1 MSIQDQIAP
10 YLNRFVLLFN
20 QNATAKLEI
29 GCNDGKVS
37 VNISHD
43 WGAVVQMAPAQK
55 PVNQLYS
62 AALKK
67 TVRPSQLNRLKK
79 RADARAGQAKVSTQK
94 HEETAEKAIEEI
106 SKALQEAEK
115 VKHEA
120 ENAKQE
126 ADIAQTKAV
135 KAKAELDN
143 LEERFKE
150 KKCEYCDFT
159 FYLVTDMTD
168 HINKVHNYP
177 CSICSWCPK
186 THKILQDHWENSDD
200 EVFCEFCGH
209 AEYSCQAI
217 FKHIDSKH
225 KKGRFKRYNHPY
237 S

>member
-1 MSIQDQIAP
+1 MRTAP
-10 YLNRFVLLFN
+10 V
-20 QNATAKLEI
+20 QNPEQKQYS
-29 GCNDGKVS
+29 D
-37 VNISHD
+37 
-43 WGAVVQMAPAQK
+43 VVKKAP
-55 PVNQLYS
+55 
-62 AALKK
+62 
-67 TVRPSQLNRLKK
+67 RPSQLNRLKK
-79 RADARAGQAKVSTQK
+79 RADARAGQAKVTTQK

-135 KAKAELDN
+135 NAKAELDN

-177 CSICSWCPK
+177 CSICALCPK
-186 THKILQDHWENSDD
+186 SHKILQRHWKSAED

-209 AEYSCQAI
+209 GKFSCEAI
-217 FKHIDSKH
+217 FKHIESKH
-225 KKGRFKRYNHPY
+225 KKAIFKCYNHPY